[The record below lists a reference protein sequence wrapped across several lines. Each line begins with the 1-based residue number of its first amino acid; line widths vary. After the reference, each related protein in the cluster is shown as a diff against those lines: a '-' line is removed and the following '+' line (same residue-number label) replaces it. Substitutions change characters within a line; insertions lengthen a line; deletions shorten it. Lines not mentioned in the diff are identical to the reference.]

1 VAYSFFLQHTLDP
14 QVIALDMQRASE
26 PEMDET
32 WNFVG
37 KEGNPHWLWHAI
49 DHHTG
54 AILASY
60 QTIHKEL
67 VVCI

>member
-1 VAYSFFLQHTLDP
+1 
-14 QVIALDMQRASE
+14 MQRASA

-32 WNFVG
+32 WNFVS